1 MPRLSVVI
9 PTLGRHATLGR
20 ALDRLA
26 EHAADALE
34 VEVVVAA
41 DALEPDPEGVDRLV
55 AARVPGGRVV
65 RGGRP
70 GASAARNAGWRAA
83 RAPLVLFL
91 GDDVLATPRLIE
103 RHRARHEEHPQ
114 EEVGCLG
121 HVRWAPELRVTPFM
135 RWLDRGVHFHFS
147 AIAGDWAGWG
157 HLYTANVSLKRSLLE
172 RSGGFDEEAFPFLYE
187 DLDLGRRLADL
198 GLRLRYDREA
208 VGEHL
213 HAPTLE
219 DYAERVAAI
228 APAERRF
235 VARYPDV
242 RPYFHDL
249 FSEAAAIPAGRG
261 WGARLAPWVPPRVPL
276 AGPAVRRRAE
286 LSYRQAL
293 APAFL
298 DAWARAGADQG
309 PPSPERAASSA
320 GSEPGGPK

>member
-1 MPRLSVVI
+1 VPRLSVVI
-9 PTLGRHATLGR
+9 PTLARHATLAR
-20 ALDRLA
+20 ALERLA
-26 EHAADALE
+26 GHGPED
-34 VEVVVAA
+34 VEVIVAA
-41 DALEPDPEGVDRLV
+41 DALEPDPEAVEGMVGNLV
-55 AARVPGGRVV
+55 ARRRVV
-65 RGGRP
+65 RAPRP
-70 GASAARNAGWRAA
+70 GAAAARNAGWRAA
-83 RAPLVLFL
+83 QTPLVLFL
-91 GDDVLATPRLIE
+91 DDDVLVADRLL
-103 RHRARHEEHPQ
+103 EHHLACHAENPE
-114 EEVGCLG
+114 EEVACLG
-121 HVRWAPELRVTPFM
+121 HVRWAAELKVTPFM
-135 RWLDRGVHFHFS
+135 RWLERGVQFHFS
-147 AIAGDWAGWG
+147 SIAGEWAGWA
-157 HLYTANVSLKRSLLE
+157 HFYTANVSLKRALLE
-172 RSGGFDEEAFPFLYE
+172 RSGGFDEEAFPFHYE

-198 GLRLRYDREA
+198 GLRLRYDRDA

-213 HAPTLE
+213 HVQTLKR
-219 DYAERVAAI
+219 YAGRVAAI

-276 AGPAVRRRAE
+276 VGPAVRWRAE

-298 DAWARAGADQG
+298 DAWARAGADQE

>member
-1 MPRLSVVI
+1 MSRLSVVI
-9 PTLGRHATLGR
+9 PTLGRPATLAR
-20 ALDRLA
+20 ALDRLVA
-26 EHAADALE
+26 YANAD
-34 VEVVVAA
+34 VEIVVAA
-41 DALEPDPEGVDRLV
+41 DAREPDPEGVGRVV
-55 AARVPGGRVV
+55 AARAPRSVFV

-91 GDDVLATPRLIE
+91 GDDVLATPGLLE
-103 RHRARHEEHPQ
+103 RHVARHDEHP
-114 EEVGCLG
+114 EDEVACLG

-135 RWLDRGVHFHFS
+135 RWLDRGVQFDYS
-147 AIAGDWAGWG
+147 SIAGEWTGWA
-157 HLYTANVSLKRSLLE
+157 HFYTVNVSLKRALLE

-208 VGEHL
+208 VGDHL
-213 HAPTLE
+213 HAPTLD
-219 DYAERVAAI
+219 DYRERVAAI

-235 VARYPDV
+235 VARYPEF
-242 RPYFHDL
+242 RPYFHYL
-249 FSEAAAIPAGRG
+249 FSQAAAIPSGRG
-261 WGARLAPWVPPRVPL
+261 WGARLAPWVPPSVPL
-276 AGPAVRRRAE
+276 VGPAVHRRAE

-298 DAWARAGADQG
+298 DAWARADVDQE

-320 GSEPGGPK
+320 GSDPGGPK

>member
-9 PTLGRHATLGR
+9 PTLGRHATLAR
-20 ALDRLA
+20 TLDRLVA
-26 EHAADALE
+26 HAAPDIE
-34 VEVVVAA
+34 VIVAP
-41 DALEPDPEGVDRLV
+41 DALEPDPEGVERLA
-55 AARVPGGRVV
+55 AARVPRGRIV
-65 RGGRP
+65 RPERP

-91 GDDVLATPRLIE
+91 GDDVLATPRLLE
-103 RHRARHEEHPQ
+103 RHRAQHDEHPQ
-114 EEVGCLG
+114 NEVACLG

-135 RWLDRGVHFHFS
+135 RWLDRGVQFQFS
-147 AIAGDWAGWG
+147 AIAGEWAGWA
-157 HLYTANVSLKRSLLE
+157 HLYSANVSLKRALLE

-208 VGEHL
+208 VAEHL

-219 DYAERVAAI
+219 GYAERLAAI

-261 WGARLAPWVPPRVPL
+261 RGARLAPWIPPWVPL
-276 AGPAVRRRAE
+276 AGRAVRRRAE

-293 APAFL
+293 APTFL
-298 DAWARAGADQG
+298 DAWARADADQE
-309 PPSPERAASSA
+309 PFSPDRAASSA